1 MRAGSRYF
9 PWGQR
14 MLSPPRCVYVGE
26 GWGPKEQVPVSAC
39 VLCAWW
45 EVLCENVQDRRDTAG
60 LGCRGGPEQ
69 RAQLAGTDGTG
80 HWGD

>member
-45 EVLCENVQDRRDTAG
+45 EVLCENVQDRREHSRAG
-60 LGCRGGPEQ
+60 VQ
-69 RAQLAGTDGTG
+69 RRPRAVRSVSRY
-80 HWGD
+80 